1 VLEPEVPIKAPTPVP
16 APVEDND
23 IADDN
28 TTEQQD
34 DPAEE
39 PVVAGNDQVVVEE
52 TKYIPRLL
60 DADGNATPR
69 SRDQNL
75 EPSDWSVQNVTAF
88 LEVNECSNH
97 VHNFAEQHVDGMK
110 FLTLSKQEIMSLVNN
125 KMGPCLK
132 IEHLQKL
139 LKDRLSPA
147 QTRLIMAHQRK

>member
-1 VLEPEVPIKAPTPVP
+1 MGNQPQDKEIEADTNNDEAEP
-16 APVEDND
+16 
-23 IADDN
+23 
-28 TTEQQD
+28 TEIEAE
-34 DPAEE
+34 PAEE
-39 PVVAGNDQVVVEE
+39 EAV
-52 TKYIPRLL
+52 KYIPRLL

-97 VHNFAEQHVDGMK
+97 VHNFAEQKIDGMK
-110 FLTLSKQEIMSLVNN
+110 FLTLTKQEIMSLVNN

-147 QTRLIMAHQRK
+147 